1 MGRPTLWSK
10 EEGRWKSAGRTEV
23 ADFDLRGSRDGMLM
37 KIDRAGREIH
47 CEGGEATKFDV

>member
-1 MGRPTLWSK
+1 MGKPTLWSK

-37 KIDRAGREIH
+37 KINRAGREIQ
-47 CEGGEATKFDV
+47 CDGGEATKFDV